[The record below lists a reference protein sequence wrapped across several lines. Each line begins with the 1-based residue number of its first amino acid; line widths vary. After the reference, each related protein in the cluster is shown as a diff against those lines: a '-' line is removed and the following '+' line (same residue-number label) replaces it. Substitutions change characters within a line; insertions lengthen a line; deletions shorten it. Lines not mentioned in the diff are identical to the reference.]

1 MLLFKK
7 SSFLYKHLVDYYTN
21 NMSST
26 SATQIEQSVSAQQL
40 TASDEQAL
48 YHLHQQ
54 YDHEQLQLQDPTA
67 AILHAA
73 AAAGGGHES
82 PPSHNQQNSISHSP
96 ISGVS
101 DSGGNSAKDGKRNG
115 HGRMHQ
121 FLFYCIL
128 FNMFLEKSLRFWLF
142 D

>member
-1 MLLFKK
+1 
-7 SSFLYKHLVDYYTN
+7 
-21 NMSST
+21 MSST

-82 PPSHNQQNSISHSP
+82 PPSHNQQNSISAHSP

-101 DSGGNSAKDGKRNG
+101 DSGGVNSAK
-115 HGRMHQ
+115 
-121 FLFYCIL
+121 FY
-128 FNMFLEKSLRFWLF
+128 
-142 D
+142 

>member
-1 MLLFKK
+1 
-7 SSFLYKHLVDYYTN
+7 
-21 NMSST
+21 MSST

-115 HGRMHQ
+115 HGRI
-121 FLFYCIL
+121 FIL
-128 FNMFLEKSLRFWLF
+128 RYPF
-142 D
+142 

>member
-1 MLLFKK
+1 
-7 SSFLYKHLVDYYTN
+7 
-21 NMSST
+21 MSTT

-54 YDHEQLQLQDPTA
+54 YNEQHHELLQLQDPTA

-73 AAAGGGHES
+73 TAAGGHES
-82 PPSHNQQNSISHSP
+82 PPSHNQQNSISQSP

-101 DSGGNSAKDGKRNG
+101 DSGGVNSAKDGKRNG
-115 HGRMHQ
+115 HGRLPL
-121 FLFYCIL
+121 FLIIHCIML
-128 FNMFLEKSLRFWLF
+128 
-142 D
+142 